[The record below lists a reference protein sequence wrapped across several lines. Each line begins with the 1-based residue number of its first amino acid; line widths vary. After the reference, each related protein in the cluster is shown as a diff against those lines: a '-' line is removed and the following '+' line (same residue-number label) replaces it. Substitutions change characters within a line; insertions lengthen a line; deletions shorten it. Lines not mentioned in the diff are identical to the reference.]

1 MNAYYVPGAVRGP
14 GEEKG
19 GRYRPPFLKKVT
31 EMERPTNR
39 IGISCV
45 ALGDGTDVIASALTQ
60 SGQTSRLC
68 PP

>member
-31 EMERPTNR
+31 EVGRPTNR
-39 IGISCV
+39 IGISFV
-45 ALGDGTDVIASALTQ
+45 ALGEEQ
-60 SGQTSRLC
+60 M
-68 PP
+68 